1 MSPTLPTTLFESEK
15 DLIFV
20 SLLLPFSSLSHDEK
34 PPSSRWFS
42 TTKISENDF
51 TEFLGNYNFD
61 EGATFSGIKGGTSN
75 SNYLVKIKNDKYILT
90 IFEERTNQDN
100 LSYRCLRFRSSCNLP

>member
-1 MSPTLPTTLFESEK
+1 MAVYTQISEK
-15 DLIFV
+15 
-20 SLLLPFSSLSHDEK
+20 
-34 PPSSRWFS
+34 
-42 TTKISENDF
+42 DF

-61 EGATFSGIKGGTSN
+61 NGATFSGIKGGTSN

-100 LSYRCLRFRSSCNLP
+100 LSYFFELMNHLNKNEIKCPQVLKDNNRNLREYLMG